1 MAVVAVLPHP
11 SPAVSSMPGLRA
23 VPMSEYARFLEG
35 SSRDLARARTPA
47 ERLHLDI
54 FLIAPM
60 LAIMVMGLFVLF
72 SASDSD
78 WDTVNRQIRNFVI
91 GYGVFLVVA
100 QVRPDTLQR
109 WAPALYL
116 GALFLLLLVPFVGV
130 GSKGAQRWL
139 SLGVIRFQPSEIM
152 KIAMPLAV
160 AAWVVRPGLPP
171 RPSVTLTALLII
183 GFPAAAIATQPDLGT
198 AILVAASGGFVVFM
212 AGISWWQLLSGA
224 LAALACIWPAWLF
237 LLRDYQKQRILT
249 LFDPDADR
257 LGAGWNIIQSKTAIG
272 SGGWS
277 GKGWLEGTQSQ
288 LDFLPES
295 QTDFIIAVLA
305 EELGFRGVLV
315 LLLLY
320 GLVVIRGL
328 WISFTAQ
335 TSYGRLLA
343 SAITLTFCVYV
354 IVNMGMVA
362 GILPVV
368 GVPLP
373 FVSFGGTSIV
383 TLLLGFGILSA
394 ISTEKRIISQ

>member
-1 MAVVAVLPHP
+1 
-11 SPAVSSMPGLRA
+11 
-23 VPMSEYARFLEG
+23 MSEYTRFFEG
-35 SSRDLARARTPA
+35 SDRDFAKAQTLT
-47 ERLHLDI
+47 ERLRLDV
-54 FLIAPM
+54 LLLLPM
-60 LAIMVMGLFVLF
+60 LAIMTTGLFVLF
-72 SASDSD
+72 SASDGD
-78 WDTVNRQIRNFVI
+78 WDTVNRQIRNFLI
-91 GYGVFLVVA
+91 GLAVLMVVA
-100 QVRPDTLQR
+100 QIRLDTLQR
-109 WAPALYL
+109 WAPTLYL
-116 GALFLLLLVPFVGV
+116 GALFLLLLVPFFGVGV
-130 GSKGAQRWL
+130 KGAQRWL
-139 SLGVIRFQPSEIM
+139 SLGFIRFQPSEIM
-152 KIAMPLAV
+152 KIAMPLMV
-160 AAWVVRPGLPP
+160 AAWVVRYALPP
-171 RPSVTLTALLII
+171 RPTTTVTALLII
-183 GFPAAAIATQPDLGT
+183 ALPAAAIVTQPDLGT
-198 AILVAASGGFVVFM
+198 AILVGASGAFVVFM
-212 AGISWWQLLSGA
+212 AGVSWWQIFLGA

-249 LFDPDADR
+249 LFDPEADR

-277 GKGWLEGTQSQ
+277 GKGYLQGTQSH

-305 EELGFRGVLV
+305 EEWGLRGVLL

-320 GLVVIRGL
+320 GLVVARGL

-343 SAITLTFCVYV
+343 SAITLTFGVYV
-354 IVNMGMVA
+354 VVNMGMVA

-394 ISTEKRIISQ
+394 ISTEERVLS

>member
-1 MAVVAVLPHP
+1 
-11 SPAVSSMPGLRA
+11 
-23 VPMSEYARFLEG
+23 MSEYTRFLEG
-35 SSRDLARARTPA
+35 SERDFARAQTPA
-47 ERLHLDI
+47 ERLHLDVV
-54 FLIAPM
+54 LLLPM
-60 LAIMVMGLFVLF
+60 LAIMTTGLFVLF
-72 SASDSD
+72 SASDGD
-78 WDTVNRQIRNFVI
+78 WGTVNRQIRNFVV
-91 GYGVFLVVA
+91 GFAVLLVVA
-100 QVRPDTLQR
+100 QIRLDTLQR
-109 WAPALYL
+109 WAPTLYL
-116 GALFLLLLVPFVGV
+116 GALLLLLLVPFFGV
-130 GSKGAQRWL
+130 GAKGAQRWL
-139 SLGVIRFQPSEIM
+139 SLGFIRFQPSEIM
-152 KIAMPLAV
+152 KIAMPLMV
-160 AAWVVRPGLPP
+160 AAWVVRHALPP
-171 RPSVTLTALLII
+171 RPSTTVTALLII
-183 GFPAAAIATQPDLGT
+183 ALPAAAIATQPDLGT
-198 AILVAASGGFVVFM
+198 AILVGASGAFVVFM
-212 AGISWWQLLSGA
+212 AGVSWWQIFSGA

-249 LFDPDADR
+249 LFDPEADR

-277 GKGWLEGTQSQ
+277 GKGYLQGTQSH

-305 EELGFRGVLV
+305 EEWGLRGVLL

-320 GLVVIRGL
+320 GLVVARGL

-343 SAITLTFCVYV
+343 SAITLTFGVYV
-354 IVNMGMVA
+354 VVNMGMVA

-394 ISTEKRIISQ
+394 ISTEKRVLSR

>member
-1 MAVVAVLPHP
+1 
-11 SPAVSSMPGLRA
+11 
-23 VPMSEYARFLEG
+23 MSEYTRFFEG
-35 SSRDLARARTPA
+35 SDRDFARARTPA
-47 ERLHLDI
+47 ERLHLDVV
-54 FLIAPM
+54 LLLPM
-60 LAIMVMGLFVLF
+60 LAIMTTGLFVLF
-72 SASDSD
+72 SASDGD
-78 WDTVNRQIRNFVI
+78 WGTVNRQIRNFVI
-91 GYGVFLVVA
+91 GFAVLLLVA
-100 QVRPDTLQR
+100 QIRLDTLQR
-109 WAPALYL
+109 WAPTLYL
-116 GALFLLLLVPFVGV
+116 GALLLLLLVPVFGV
-130 GSKGAQRWL
+130 GAKGAQRWL
-139 SLGVIRFQPSEIM
+139 SLGFIRFQPSEIM
-152 KIAMPLAV
+152 KIAMPLMV
-160 AAWVVRPGLPP
+160 AAWIVRYSLPP
-171 RPSVTLTALLII
+171 RPSTTVTALLII
-183 GFPAAAIATQPDLGT
+183 ALPAAAIATQPDLGT
-198 AILVAASGGFVVFM
+198 AILVGASGAFVVFM
-212 AGISWWQLLSGA
+212 AGVSWWQISSGA

-249 LFDPDADR
+249 LLDPEADR

-277 GKGWLEGTQSQ
+277 GKGFLQGTQSH

-305 EELGFRGVLV
+305 EEWGLRGVLL

-320 GLVVIRGL
+320 GLVVARGL

-343 SAITLTFCVYV
+343 SAITLTFGVYV
-354 IVNMGMVA
+354 VVNMGMVA

-394 ISTEKRIISQ
+394 ISTEKRILSR

>member
-1 MAVVAVLPHP
+1 
-11 SPAVSSMPGLRA
+11 
-23 VPMSEYARFLEG
+23 MSEYTRFFEG
-35 SSRDLARARTPA
+35 SDRDFAKAQTLT
-47 ERLHLDI
+47 ERLRLDV
-54 FLIAPM
+54 LLLLPM
-60 LAIMVMGLFVLF
+60 LAIMTTGLFVLF
-72 SASDSD
+72 SASDGD
-78 WDTVNRQIRNFVI
+78 WDTVNRQIRNFLI
-91 GYGVFLVVA
+91 GLAVLMVVA
-100 QVRPDTLQR
+100 QIRLDTLQR
-109 WAPALYL
+109 WAPTLYL
-116 GALFLLLLVPFVGV
+116 GALFLLLLVPFFGVGV
-130 GSKGAQRWL
+130 KGAQRWL
-139 SLGVIRFQPSEIM
+139 SLGFIRFQPSEIM
-152 KIAMPLAV
+152 KIAMPLMV
-160 AAWVVRPGLPP
+160 AAWVVRSALPP
-171 RPSVTLTALLII
+171 RPTTTGTALLII
-183 GFPAAAIATQPDLGT
+183 ALPAAAIATQPDLGT
-198 AILVAASGGFVVFM
+198 AILVGASGAFVVFM
-212 AGISWWQLLSGA
+212 AGVSWWQIFSGA

-249 LFDPDADR
+249 LFDPEADK

-277 GKGWLEGTQSQ
+277 GKGYLQGTQSH

-305 EELGFRGVLV
+305 EEWGLRGVLL

-320 GLVVIRGL
+320 GLVVARGL

-343 SAITLTFCVYV
+343 SAITLTFGVYV
-354 IVNMGMVA
+354 VVNMGMVA

-394 ISTEKRIISQ
+394 ISTEKRVLS

>member
-1 MAVVAVLPHP
+1 
-11 SPAVSSMPGLRA
+11 
-23 VPMSEYARFLEG
+23 MSEYARFLEG

-198 AILVAASGGFVVFM
+198 AILVAAGGGFVVFM

-305 EELGFRGVLV
+305 EELGFRGVLF

>member
-1 MAVVAVLPHP
+1 
-11 SPAVSSMPGLRA
+11 
-23 VPMSEYARFLEG
+23 MSEYTRFFEG
-35 SSRDLARARTPA
+35 SDRDFAKAQTLTK
-47 ERLHLDI
+47 RLRLDV
-54 FLIAPM
+54 LLLLPM
-60 LAIMVMGLFVLF
+60 LAIMTTGLFVLF
-72 SASDSD
+72 SASDGD
-78 WDTVNRQIRNFVI
+78 WNTVNRQIRNFLI
-91 GYGVFLVVA
+91 GLAVLMVVA
-100 QVRPDTLQR
+100 QIRLDTLQR

-116 GALFLLLLVPFVGV
+116 GALFLLLLVPFFGVGV
-130 GSKGAQRWL
+130 KGAQRWL
-139 SLGVIRFQPSEIM
+139 SLGFIRFQPSEIM
-152 KIAMPLAV
+152 KIAMPLMV
-160 AAWVVRPGLPP
+160 AAWVVRYALPP
-171 RPSVTLTALLII
+171 RPTTTVTALLII
-183 GFPAAAIATQPDLGT
+183 ALPAAAIATQPDLGT
-198 AILVAASGGFVVFM
+198 AILVGASGAFVVFM
-212 AGISWWQLLSGA
+212 AGVSWWQIFSGA

-249 LFDPDADR
+249 LFDPEADR

-277 GKGWLEGTQSQ
+277 GKGYLQGTQSH

-305 EELGFRGVLV
+305 EEWGLRGVLL

-320 GLVVIRGL
+320 GLVVARGL
-328 WISFTAQ
+328 WISFTTQ

-343 SAITLTFCVYV
+343 SAITLTFGVYV
-354 IVNMGMVA
+354 VVNMGMVA

-394 ISTEKRIISQ
+394 ISTEKRVLS